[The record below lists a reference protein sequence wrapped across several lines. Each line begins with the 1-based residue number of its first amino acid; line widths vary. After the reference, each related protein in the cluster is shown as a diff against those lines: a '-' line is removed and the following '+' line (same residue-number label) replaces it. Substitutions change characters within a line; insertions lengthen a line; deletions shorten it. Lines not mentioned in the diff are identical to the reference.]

1 MARILVI
8 EDDAHVRAL
17 MRDVLSE
24 NGHLVFLANDGRE
37 GLSRYRHEHPDLV
50 ITDIFM
56 PERNG
61 LDVILELAS
70 ENVMIIAISGGGDLD
85 RGDHLDDAIHFGARR
100 SLTKPFTVD
109 ALIAAVNETLANADP
124 DGGRNVVVAP
134 PPR

>member
-1 MARILVI
+1 MATWCSWPTM
-8 EDDAHVRAL
+8 DA
-17 MRDVLSE
+17 
-24 NGHLVFLANDGRE
+24 E

-70 ENVMIIAISGGGDLD
+70 DDVMIIAISGGGDLD

-109 ALIAAVNETLANADP
+109 ALIAAVN
-124 DGGRNVVVAP
+124 VA
-134 PPR
+134 